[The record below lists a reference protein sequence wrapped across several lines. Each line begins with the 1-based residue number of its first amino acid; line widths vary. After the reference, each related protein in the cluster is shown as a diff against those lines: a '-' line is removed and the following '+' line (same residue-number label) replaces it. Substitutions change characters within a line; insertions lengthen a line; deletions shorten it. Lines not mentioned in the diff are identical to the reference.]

1 MFTIAP
7 SSRPGRDRQ
16 NVQRSCKKPDI
27 SKLVAAR
34 AALAARK
41 AEGNSSADVKADNDA
56 VDAVDAKI

>member
-41 AEGNSSADVKADNDA
+41 ADNSSADVKADNDA